1 MGVAHYGGAAAQKYC
16 ISSVL
21 RWAVSRILGAGVPGA
36 W

>member
-21 RWAVSRILGAGVPGA
+21 RWVASRIPGAGVLGA